1 MTSSDDEAAPP
12 LDAHASS
19 PPDGSGERK
28 SSSTP
33 SSGLGIVMSGG
44 GARGAYEV
52 GVLSYI
58 FGELTRRRGR
68 PPAVDI
74 VCATSVGA
82 INGTFLAANAHD
94 PVAGIR
100 RLVRLW
106 RDLELSQVLGFGLP
120 QAISIPRML
129 MGGEGTGAG
138 LFDARPMGAIIA
150 REISW
155 RNLARNLRGRRLRG
169 LTVTTTEV
177 AGGHPV
183 VFVDSAPGVPPLA
196 GLAAR
201 VRVRREHITPSH
213 VMASAAI
220 PILFPP
226 VRIGA
231 QLYCDGGLRLNT
243 PIAPALRLGA
253 ERVLVIGVSREVRNR
268 TAEDDGVE
276 LPPLVTPGVTFL
288 LGKILNAFLLDHVQ
302 ADLELLQRINSI
314 LRDGEAAYGPEHT
327 KRISEAARARGGW
340 PYRRLEAL
348 VVRPSVDLGLLAGDH
363 LRRHRSIAN
372 IANRSLFRLLEVG
385 YGSDADLASYLLFEG
400 SFARRLIE
408 LGEADARSKRD
419 ELEAFLYR

>member
-1 MTSSDDEAAPP
+1 
-12 LDAHASS
+12 
-19 PPDGSGERK
+19 
-28 SSSTP
+28 
-33 SSGLGIVMSGG
+33 MSGG

-58 FGELTRRRGR
+58 FGELTRRRGH
-68 PPAVDI
+68 PPPVDI

-82 INGTFLAANAHD
+82 INGTFLAANAQD

-106 RDLELSQVLGFGLP
+106 RDLELAQVLGFGLL
-120 QAISIPRML
+120 QAVAIPRML

-155 RNLARNLRGRRLRG
+155 RHLARNLRSRRLQA
-169 LTVTTTEV
+169 LTVTATEV
-177 AGGHPV
+177 SGGHPV
-183 VFVDSAPGVPPLA
+183 VFVDAAPDVPSPA

-201 VRVRREHITPSH
+201 VRVRREHVTPSH

-226 VRIGA
+226 VRIGS

-253 ERVLVIGVSREVRNR
+253 ERVLVIGVSRELRSS
-268 TAEDDGVE
+268 AGPEPEPPE
-276 LPPLVTPGVTFL
+276 LAPLVTPGVTFL

-302 ADLELLQRINSI
+302 ADLELLSRINSI
-314 LRDGEAAYGPEHT
+314 LCDGEAAYGSEFEA
-327 KRISEAARARGGW
+327 RISDAARKRGGW

-408 LGEADARSKRD
+408 LGEADARAKRE
-419 ELEAFLYR
+419 ELEAFLFG

>member
-1 MTSSDDEAAPP
+1 MTSAPSVP
-12 LDAHASS
+12 
-19 PPDGSGERK
+19 PGPDGDGSPADAR
-28 SSSTP
+28 SP
-33 SSGLGIVMSGG
+33 VRRGIVMSGG

-68 PPAVDI
+68 PPAFDI

-82 INGTFLAANAHD
+82 INGTFLAASTAD
-94 PVAGIR
+94 PVHGMR

-106 RDLELSQVLGFGLP
+106 RDLELSQVLGFGVH
-120 QAISIPRML
+120 QAWSIPRML

-155 RNLARNLRGRRLRG
+155 RNLARALRSRRLRA
-169 LTVTTTEV
+169 LTVTTTEI
-177 AGGHPV
+177 AAGHPV
-183 VFVDSAPGVPPLA
+183 VFVDSAPGVPPPA

-201 VRVRREHITPSH
+201 VVVKREHITPSH

-226 VRIGA
+226 VRIGN

-253 ERVLVIGVSREVRNR
+253 ERILVIGVSREVRG
-268 TAEDDGVE
+268 ASAQASGHE

-302 ADLELLQRINSI
+302 ADLELLHRINSI
-314 LRDGEAAYGPEHT
+314 LTDGVTTFGPDFVSRINEAAL
-327 KRISEAARARGGW
+327 SRGGW
-340 PYRRLEAL
+340 PYRRLDAL
-348 VVRPSVDLGLLAGDH
+348 VIRPSVDLGLLAGDH
-363 LRRHRSIAN
+363 LRR
-372 IANRSLFRLLEVG
+372 NRSLRNLGNRSVFRLLEVG
-385 YGSDADLASYLLFEG
+385 YGSDADLASYLLFDG
-400 SFARRLIE
+400 NYARRLIE
-408 LGEADARSKRD
+408 LGEADARAKRD
-419 ELEAFLYR
+419 ELEAFLYD